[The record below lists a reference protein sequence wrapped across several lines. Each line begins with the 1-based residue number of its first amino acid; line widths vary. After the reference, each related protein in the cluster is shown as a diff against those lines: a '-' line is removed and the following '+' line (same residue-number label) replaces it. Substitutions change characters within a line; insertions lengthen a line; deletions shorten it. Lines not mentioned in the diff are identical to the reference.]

1 MRAVTK
7 AAASGSLSL
16 GKASVPKLLFGFR
29 GSAQNPH
36 RHPSR
41 GCCECVLQGEGF
53 SFVRCGGYSVSCQRP
68 VGRKRSSL
76 ILIPDSRSLA
86 VLEDDQPA
94 CCVQCNRKRA
104 HSLAAC
110 GKSLGIGL

>member
-16 GKASVPKLLFGFR
+16 GKASVPKLLLGFR

-41 GCCECVLQGEGF
+41 GCWECVLQGEGF
-53 SFVRCGGYSVSCQRP
+53 S

-86 VLEDDQPA
+86 MLEDDQPA
-94 CCVQCNRKRA
+94 CCVQCNRKRT

-110 GKSLGIGL
+110 GKSLEIGL